1 MIRKMLLATLLFAT
15 LTGFGCSTAPTTP
28 AQSVYQVQG
37 SYAAALQIAVTYKQ
51 LPSCAKPAA
60 PVLCADGSV
69 VGKLQKADDVAYA
82 ALTAA
87 QNIVRTPGAGA
98 NVQTAI
104 TAAQQATA
112 AFASITATL
121 KVTK

>member
-1 MIRKMLLATLLFAT
+1 MKRLIGALLLAFA
-15 LTGFGCSTAPTTP
+15 LAGLGCATTPQTP

-51 LPSCAKPAA
+51 LPKCQQGS
-60 PVLCADGSV
+60 PVICSTPTV
-69 VGKLQKADDVAYA
+69 VAQLQKADDVAYA

-98 NVQTAI
+98 NFQTAI

-121 KVTK
+121 RTKP

>member
-1 MIRKMLLATLLFAT
+1 MKRLIGALLLAFA
-15 LTGFGCSTAPTTP
+15 LAGLGCATTPQTP

-51 LPSCAKPAA
+51 LPNCAKPDA
-60 PVLCADGSV
+60 PVLCSNAQV
-69 VGKLQKADDVAYA
+69 VAQLQKADDVAYA

-87 QNIVRTPGAGA
+87 QNTVRTAGAGA

-104 TAAQQATA
+104 VAAQQAVA
-112 AFASITATL
+112 ALTSITATL
-121 KVTK
+121 KVQP

>member
-1 MIRKMLLATLLFAT
+1 MRRLFAAVMLLLLVA
-15 LTGFGCSTAPTTP
+15 CASTPQTP

-51 LPSCAKPAA
+51 LPACQAGG
-60 PVLCADGSV
+60 PVLCSDKAV
-69 VGKLQKADDVAYA
+69 VAKLQQADDVAYA

-87 QNIVRTPGAGA
+87 QNIVRTPNAGA

-104 TAAQQATA
+104 VAAQQAAA
-112 AFASITATL
+112 AFASITSTL
-121 KVTK
+121 KVQP